1 MLNGIWPT
9 EQLCVYHQMT
19 YVFYGNYY
27 NALISYPK
35 QVLPVSGVT
44 LVWSDLQSALK
55 MKTAKYNYYYYYH
68 VKTQGVYLARQKE
81 GELHVFIS
89 LKICKCKVKSIGVK
103 SSQRQCILNGHIWQK
118 AGKGPGITNTINR
131 ATKLSAKCISAV
143 KQESARKRVEG
154 HRK

>member
-1 MLNGIWPT
+1 
-9 EQLCVYHQMT
+9 
-19 YVFYGNYY
+19 
-27 NALISYPK
+27 
-35 QVLPVSGVT
+35 
-44 LVWSDLQSALK
+44 

-68 VKTQGVYLARQKE
+68 VKTQTVYLARQKE
-81 GELHVFIS
+81 GEIHVFIS
-89 LKICKCKVKSIGVK
+89 LKVCKCKVKSIGVK

-143 KQESARKRVEG
+143 KQESARKCVEG